1 MTRGNIIRWIGA
13 IFLVLLLLGPVTGFA
28 QQANEALIKKYNQAI
43 ELAQQQK
50 YDEAIQAFEE
60 AARMAESSGDT
71 ELARKAK
78 EQVLKLYLDK
88 ALRLA
93 RAKEYES
100 ALATFQKVETLAQEL
115 GDQDILKRAQ
125 QGVAAMHYNIGRKLV
140 TQKKF
145 EEALQHFDKAI
156 EIDPADPK
164 NYYMRAF
171 TLRQMGK
178 DEESIQW
185 YLKTAEV
192 AKAAGNERIVR
203 MALQNVGKGYI
214 VWAARALQEN
224 KPEEA
229 IKHLDKA
236 LEYMQPN
243 ADVHYYYAVAYNALG
258 EYKKAVEHAQKALE
272 MERGG
277 RVKKARIY
285 FELGMAYK
293 YLGDKEK
300 AREAFKNALY
310 GPVKARAEYELKYL
324 DQTG

>member
-1 MTRGNIIRWIGA
+1 MRWIGT
-13 IFLVLLLLGPVTGFA
+13 ISLLILLLGPGAVFA

-43 ELAQQQK
+43 ELAKQQK

-60 AARMAESSGDT
+60 AAQMAQAAGDT

-78 EQVLKLYLDK
+78 EQELKLYLDK

-100 ALATFQKVETLAQEL
+100 ALATFEKVVALAQEL
-115 GDQDILKRAQ
+115 GDQDALKRAT
-125 QGVAAMHYNIGRKLV
+125 QGISAMHYNIGRKLV

-171 TLRQMGK
+171 TLRQMGQ

-185 YLKTAEV
+185 YLKTVEV
-192 AKAAGNERIVR
+192 AKAAGNERIAR
-203 MALQNVGKGYI
+203 MAQQNVGKGYV

-229 IKHLDKA
+229 LKHLEKA
-236 LEYMQPN
+236 LEYMKPN
-243 ADVHYYYAVAYNALG
+243 ADIHYYYAVAYNALG
-258 EYKKAVEHAQKALE
+258 EYEKAVEHAQQALQLE
-272 MERGG
+272 KGG

-293 YLGDKEK
+293 YLGNKEK